1 MMHIKLAGRHLGRR
15 GAFLLAMGLAWIC
28 YGGAILATAPLS
40 TQVDGLT
47 LVTHYV
53 SLHSLAWIWVAS
65 GVVGIAFCPVRRV
78 GPDQWGF
85 TALVIPAAF
94 WSAGYLVDWIFV
106 GQFSRGWVVA
116 TTYAAIAASIV
127 IASGWPEARREA
139 ESV

>member
-28 YGGAILATAPLS
+28 YGVAILTAPPIS
-40 TQVDGLT
+40 GQVDGLT
-47 LVTHYV
+47 LITQFI
-53 SLHSLAWIWVAS
+53 SLHSLAWVWIAS
-65 GVVGIAFCPVRRV
+65 GAAGIAFCPVRRV

-85 TALVIPAAF
+85 TALVLPAAV
-94 WSAGYLVDWIFV
+94 WSASYLIDWVFV
-106 GQFSRGWVVA
+106 HQFERGWVVA